1 MVKYL
6 ELGQIVNTFG
16 IHGEVKVKPFT
27 EDNKRFDK
35 LKDIYIELKDK
46 LELFEIETVKH
57 HKDMVIIKFKGID
70 SIEEAEKYR
79 NKYLKIDRE
88 DAGKLPKDTYYIA
101 DLLNLNVY
109 TDEGKLLGKVDDIFS
124 AGTKDVYSVKDE
136 TGKQILLPGI
146 PEVIKEIDLDE
157 EKIIVH
163 LIKGLVD

>member
-35 LKDIYIELKDK
+35 LKDIYIEIKDK
-46 LELFEIETVKH
+46 LELFEIEAVKH